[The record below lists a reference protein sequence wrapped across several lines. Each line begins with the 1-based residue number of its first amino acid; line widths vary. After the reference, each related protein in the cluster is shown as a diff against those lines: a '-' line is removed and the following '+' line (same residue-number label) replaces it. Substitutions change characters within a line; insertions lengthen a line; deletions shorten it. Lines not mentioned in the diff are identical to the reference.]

1 MSSLQWHAKMVW
13 AFGCGF
19 AQLAMCPSYVY
30 CASILHDCMSI
41 NWVSLLES
49 DTHSALHWA
58 VPVTAHVVMP
68 TMSALRALS
77 IAPPFRGD
85 RCCCSKQWDCDL
97 ACKPGPAS
105 GASFS
110 ATTQS
115 VNVLFPLLPSRRDSL
130 YGRCGTQRT
139 SRKRCWRWWS
149 GWGSTV
155 AWEA

>member
-1 MSSLQWHAKMVW
+1 MRTC
-13 AFGCGF
+13 FGFGHGF
-19 AQLAMCPSYVY
+19 AQLTMCQSYVF

-41 NWVSLLES
+41 NWVSLSES
-49 DTHSALHWA
+49 DTDSASNWA
-58 VPVTAHVVMP
+58 VPITAHVVMP
-68 TMSALRALS
+68 TMSAHHALS
-77 IAPPFRGD
+77 TALLVRGD
-85 RCCCSKQWDCDL
+85 SCRCSKQWDHDL
-97 ACKPGPAS
+97 ACNPRPAPR
-105 GASFS
+105 ASLS

-115 VNVLFPLLPSRRDSL
+115 LNAIFPLLPSRHLQQSSRDRL